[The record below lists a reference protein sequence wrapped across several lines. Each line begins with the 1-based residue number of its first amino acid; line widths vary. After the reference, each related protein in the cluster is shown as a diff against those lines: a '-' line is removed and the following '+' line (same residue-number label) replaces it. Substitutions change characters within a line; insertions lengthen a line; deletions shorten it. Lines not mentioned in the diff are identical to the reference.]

1 MSDSDEA
8 LAEILENEWYLVRHS
23 GEIPEI
29 ALNAS
34 LYYLARAKDGPR
46 HDLTPDELKTLQ
58 LAAVDRFREIV
69 LRDLDHGNVG
79 RTLYR
84 GIARSYANYQ
94 RFLAFCARQGLDA
107 HLLRQETLAAL
118 ALFLDQEIAE
128 IRETGRETVL
138 NCSHTELCDYAALLE
153 AAPFSCL
160 AELKLVCPVVGA
172 PESDPEPGTS
182 SH

>member
-1 MSDSDEA
+1 MQNSEEA

-94 RFLAFCARQGLDA
+94 RFLAFCARQELDA
-107 HLLRQETLAAL
+107 QLLREETLAAL
-118 ALFLDQEIAE
+118 ALFLEREIGE
-128 IRETGRETVL
+128 IRVTGRETVL
-138 NCSHTELCDYAALLE
+138 NCSHTELCDYFALLE
-153 AAPFSCL
+153 AVPLPYL
-160 AELKLVCPVVGA
+160 AELKLVCPVVEN
-172 PESDPEPGTS
+172 PESGQEPGTS
-182 SH
+182 SR